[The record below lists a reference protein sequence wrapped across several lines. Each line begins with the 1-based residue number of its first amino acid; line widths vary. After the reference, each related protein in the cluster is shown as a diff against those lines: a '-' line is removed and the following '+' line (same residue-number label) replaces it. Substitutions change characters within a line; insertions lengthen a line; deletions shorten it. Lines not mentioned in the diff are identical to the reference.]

1 MANIMKIINFGSL
14 NIDKVCS
21 VEEFVQPGETIM
33 ATGYSVNAGGKGLNQ
48 SVAAARAGAQ
58 VLHAGAVG
66 SDGLF
71 LKEILAD
78 AGADVSCL
86 RVMDTESGCAFIEV
100 NSKGQNRIIVSAGT
114 NRMYTEEY
122 IKNVLEK
129 AEAGDF
135 VLLQNEINMVGEI
148 IRLSHEKGCRVV
160 FNASPIPGKPEE
172 RPLELVD
179 IFMVNELEAAALAGT
194 SAEGD
199 FRDILKALQ
208 KKYPKAAIVMT
219 LGKDGVLY
227 GYKEEFY
234 SHPIFKVNAV
244 DTTAAGDTFCGY
256 FLAALCAGKSVEMAL
271 REASAASAMAVSA
284 KGAAPSIPVHS
295 AMEEWLR
302 GRS

>member
-1 MANIMKIINFGSL
+1 
-14 NIDKVCS
+14 
-21 VEEFVQPGETIM
+21 M

-86 RVMDTESGCAFIEV
+86 RTMDTESGCAFIEV

-122 IKNVLEK
+122 IQSVLEK

-160 FNASPIPGKPEE
+160 FNASPIPKNPEE
-172 RPLELVD
+172 LPLELVD

-219 LGKDGVLY
+219 LGKEGVLY

-256 FLAALCAGKSVEMAL
+256 FLAALCAEKSVEMAL

>member
-1 MANIMKIINFGSL
+1 MKIINFGSL

-21 VEEFVQPGETIM
+21 VEEFVQPGETII

-172 RPLELVD
+172 LPLELVD

-199 FRDILKALQ
+199 FRDVLKALQ

>member
-1 MANIMKIINFGSL
+1 MKIINFGSL

-33 ATGYSVNAGGKGLNQ
+33 ATGYSVNAGGNGLNQ

-172 RPLELVD
+172 LPLELVD

>member
-1 MANIMKIINFGSL
+1 MKIINFGSL

-71 LKEILAD
+71 LKEILVD

-172 RPLELVD
+172 LPLELVD

-194 SAEGD
+194 STEGD